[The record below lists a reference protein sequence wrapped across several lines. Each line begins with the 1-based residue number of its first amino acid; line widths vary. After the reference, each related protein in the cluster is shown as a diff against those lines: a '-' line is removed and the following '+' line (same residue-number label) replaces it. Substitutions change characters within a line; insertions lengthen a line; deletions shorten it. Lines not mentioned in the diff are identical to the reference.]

1 MNPGTVTKLVSLNKN
16 YSLIFLDDYCAKVEV
31 FILRYSKALSPKNI
45 ANSPFCRLCFLE
57 DISSHSVVATNWVA
71 WKSSLQK

>member
-31 FILRYSKALSPKNI
+31 FMLRYSKASNEIEPQKY
-45 ANSPFCRLCFLE
+45 S
-57 DISSHSVVATNWVA
+57 
-71 WKSSLQK
+71 KQSLLQIVLFGRY